1 MSLPLRR
8 AGRGRLLLRPEFL
21 DYQPRDPEIPKRFVF
36 LCQKA
41 VAAINAKNV
50 VTPIRNPFGR
60 GEATRLAKATLI
72 IGHCYDHCGQM
83 VEYVRMNGS
92 KHALDKA

>member
-1 MSLPLRR
+1 
-8 AGRGRLLLRPEFL
+8 
-21 DYQPRDPEIPKRFVF
+21 
-36 LCQKA
+36 

-50 VTPIRNPFGR
+50 VTPIKNPFGQ
-60 GEATRLAKATLI
+60 GEATPLAKATLI
-72 IGHCYDHCGQM
+72 IGHCYDHYHYGQM